1 MASPMQQLR
10 GALAQYPVVSNLI
23 IINVLLLLATWVAE
37 RTFHFD
43 LINTLGLHYPASQL
57 FRPYQIVTHIFMHG
71 GLTHLFFNM
80 FALWMFGRIL
90 ENQLGGKRFLFYYLF
105 TALGAAGVHT
115 LVNYF
120 EFTSLQHQIDA
131 LLPSLS
137 PESLDYFITQHFPQY
152 HTYFYEN
159 IIAPWEATPS
169 NPQFSVLAH
178 DYLQQLVSL
187 QMDIPT
193 VGASGAVF
201 GILLAFGMLYP
212 NVVLYLLIPPIP
224 IKAKWFV
231 IIYAAIEL
239 YLGISQPGSSIAHFA
254 HIGGMIFG
262 FFLILYWR
270 KYGSRL

>member
-1 MASPMQQLR
+1 MVSPMQQLR
-10 GALAQYPVVSNLI
+10 GAMTQFPVVSNLI
-23 IINVLLLLATWVAE
+23 IINVLLLLATWGAE
-37 RTFHFD
+37 HTFRFD
-43 LINTLGLHYPASQL
+43 LINTLGLHYPASSL

-71 GLTHLFFNM
+71 GFTHLFFNM

-90 ENQLGGKRFLFYYLF
+90 ENQFGGKRFLFFYLF
-105 TALGAAGVHT
+105 TGLGAAGVHT
-115 LVNYF
+115 LVNYI
-120 EFTSLQHQIDA
+120 EFTALQNQINI
-131 LLPSLS
+131 LLTDLTPD
-137 PESLDYFITQHFPQY
+137 SLDYYITHHFPQFY
-152 HTYFYEN
+152 SYFYDN
-159 IIAPWEATPS
+159 IIAPWQANPT
-169 NPQFSVLAH
+169 NPQFAILAQ
-178 DYLQQLVSL
+178 DYLQQALTL
-187 QMDIPT
+187 QMDVPT

-262 FFLILYWR
+262 LVLILYWR

>member
-1 MASPMQQLR
+1 MQQLR
-10 GALAQYPVVSNLI
+10 GAISQFPVVSNLI
-23 IINVLLLLATWVAE
+23 IINVLLLLATWAAE
-37 RTFHFD
+37 RTFNLD
-43 LINTLGLHYPASQL
+43 LVEILGLHYPSSTL

-105 TALGAAGVHT
+105 TGLGAAGVHT

-120 EFTSLQHQIDA
+120 EFSILQQQINT
-131 LLPSLS
+131 LLSDLTPD
-137 PESLDYFITQHFPQY
+137 SLDYFVTQHFPNL
-152 HTYFYEN
+152 HAYFYEN
-159 IIAPWEATPS
+159 IISPWMTNPTNLQFAT
-169 NPQFSVLAH
+169 LAH
-178 DYLQQLVSL
+178 EALQQVVTL

-201 GILLAFGMLYP
+201 GILLAFGMMYP

-262 FFLILYWR
+262 LILILYWR